1 MIHLAG
7 RVLATTTDLLN
18 GTRLQSPPANG
29 VLIVQFC
36 ADLNNATNNYTCTIE
51 LPDGD
56 TPVNG
61 QSVSG
66 SNPSL
71 GGTMD
76 SRLADRYE
84 FPVTQGGH
92 VTITLTETGTAIL
105 YFKITF
111 VF

>member
-7 RVLATTTDLLN
+7 LIAASTADLLN
-18 GTRLQSPPANG
+18 GTRLQSPPRDG
-29 VLIVQFC
+29 VLIIQFC
-36 ADLNNATNNYTCTIE
+36 ADLNDATNNYVATIE
-51 LPDGD
+51 LPDGN
-56 TPVNG
+56 TPVNA
-61 QSVSG
+61 QAVSG

-84 FPVTQGGH
+84 FPVAQGGH
-92 VTITLTETGTAIL
+92 VTIGLTESGTAIL